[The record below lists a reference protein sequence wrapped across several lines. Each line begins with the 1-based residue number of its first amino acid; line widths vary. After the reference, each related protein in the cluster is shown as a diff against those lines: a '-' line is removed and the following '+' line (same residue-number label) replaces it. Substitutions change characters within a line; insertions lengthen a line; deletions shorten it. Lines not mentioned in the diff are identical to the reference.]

1 MRLKNMLSPQTID
14 KNTWVYLYGKK
25 ITLVHEV
32 RDKDGT
38 YHRTVQ
44 INISIAKIKRWFS

>member
-1 MRLKNMLSPQTID
+1 MRLKNILSPQTID
-14 KNTWVYLYGKK
+14 KNTWVYLKGRK

-44 INISIAKIKRWFS
+44 INISEAKIKKWFK